1 MVSRDLGE
9 GRAAL
14 SGGKEE
20 RYMHW
25 YNPKTGEPETVPAP
39 TTDEAALELLL
50 GHRDSGKFLENY
62 VVLREEGMGI
72 EQALMF
78 VGHRFRMLSLRHLNL
93 GRVREPLRSS

>member
-1 MVSRDLGE
+1 
-9 GRAAL
+9 
-14 SGGKEE
+14 
-20 RYMHW
+20 MHW
-25 YNPKTGEPETVPAP
+25 YDPKTGEPKTVPAP

-93 GRVREPLRSS
+93 GRAREPLRPS